1 VDFDVILIFVWRGNV
16 VSKNVR
22 MNEDGHI
29 IAQVPMVNSL
39 PEIKVSFK
47 DGNTTFVFTGHYDGT
62 HSVTMKLLSQME
74 KGKGKI

>member
-1 VDFDVILIFVWRGNV
+1 M
-16 VSKNVR
+16 SKNTR
-22 MNEDGHI
+22 IDDEGHI

-47 DGNTTFVFTGHYDGT
+47 DGNTTFVFSGHYDGS

-74 KGKGKI
+74 KDTEGR

>member
-1 VDFDVILIFVWRGNV
+1 MEEKVM
-16 VSKNVR
+16 SKNTR
-22 MNEDGHI
+22 IDDEGHI

-47 DGNTTFVFTGHYDGT
+47 DGNTTFVFSGHYDGT

-74 KGKGKI
+74 KDKDKG